1 MKQEQRTL
9 NKLLKD
15 GPGRDLMFYFIFSR
29 QGSALDNSAL
39 NEGSC
44 KTKKRIGRVQVFL
57 WRGS

>member
-57 WRGS
+57 